1 MKSSNGASKHPA
13 EQYIDDVIAGSIVSG
28 RWLRAMCERHRRD
41 LATGADRGLRFD
53 EAAAQHV
60 IDFFRFLRHSKGE
73 WAGQVFELEPWQQ
86 AILWILFGWLRE
98 DGLRRVRTAYLE
110 VSRKNGKTQIAAG
123 VGLYLLDADG
133 EPGAEVYTAATK
145 RDQAR
150 IAHGE
155 ATRMVKAS
163 PLLRRRMRVVK
174 DNINIPQTAAKFEP
188 LGRDSDSLDGL
199 NVHGVIADEV
209 HAWRG
214 RDMWDVLETATGA
227 RRQPLMLA
235 ITTAG
240 YDRTTLCH
248 ELHDYSQKVLAGVV
262 DDDTHFGVIFAID
275 DGDDWQVE
283 TCWAKANPNLGVSV
297 KLDDLQRK
305 AAKAREMPS
314 ALNAFLR
321 LHLDVWTQAE
331 SRWMNPD
338 AWRACALPV
347 DVEGM
352 RGRTCFGG
360 LDLSSTTDIS
370 AFVLVFPPA
379 RPNEP
384 YMVLPRFW
392 IPAESMR
399 KRSHD
404 DGVPYDA
411 WVRQGWMK
419 TTPGDVIDYD
429 FIVAEID
436 ELAQAYDIGEIAFDR
451 WGATKMIQ
459 ELQSRG
465 MEVVQFGQGFAS
477 MSSPMKELER
487 LVLSKRIAHGGNVP
501 MAWMIDN
508 VVAEEDAAGNV
519 KPSKAKSTERIDGV
533 VAMIMALDRAT
544 RHDPEADASVYE
556 ERGIRSV

>member
-1 MKSSNGASKHPA
+1 MKSSNAESKHPA
-13 EQYIDDVIAGSIVSG
+13 EQYVDDVIAGRIVTG
-28 RWLRAMCERHRRD
+28 RWVRAMCERHRRD
-41 LATGADRGLRFD
+41 LETGHERGLRFD
-53 EAAAQHV
+53 EAAGQHV

-73 WAGQVFELEPWQQ
+73 WAGQVFALEPWQQ

-98 DGLRRVRTAYLE
+98 DGLRRFRTAYLE
-110 VSRKNGKTQIAAG
+110 ESRKNGKTQIAAG

-133 EPGAEVYTAATK
+133 EPGAEIYTAATK

-174 DNINIPQTAAKFEP
+174 DNINVPQTAAKFEP

-227 RRQPLMLA
+227 RRQPLMVA

-240 YDRTTLCH
+240 YDRQSLCW
-248 ELHDYSQKVLAGVV
+248 ELHDYTQKVLSGVV
-262 DDDTHFGVIFAID
+262 DDDTHFGAIYAID
-275 DGDDWQVE
+275 EGDDWQDE
-283 TCWAKANPNLGVSV
+283 RCWAKANPNLGVSV
-297 KLDDLQRK
+297 KLDDLRRK
-305 AAKAREMPS
+305 AAKAKEMPS

-347 DVEGM
+347 DVEGL

-379 RPNEP
+379 GPDEP

-392 IPAESMR
+392 IPAASMR
-399 KRSHD
+399 RRSHD
-404 DGVPYDA
+404 DGVPYEA
-411 WVRQGWMK
+411 WVRSGWMK

-477 MSSPMKELER
+477 MSAPMKELER

-501 MAWMIDN
+501 LAWMIDN
-508 VVAEEDAAGNV
+508 VVAEEDAAGNI
-519 KPSKAKSTERIDGV
+519 KPSKAKSTEKIDGV
-533 VAMIMALDRAT
+533 VAMVMALDRAS
-544 RHDPEADASVYE
+544 RHDPDAAASVYE
-556 ERGIRSV
+556 ERGIRSL